1 MTLKPCIL
9 GLGYV
14 GLPIFQQLKT
24 KFYTLGFDKDK
35 KRIEELK
42 KKIDRNREYSK
53 TQLSINNSELSFN
66 HKDLIKSNFFIVCVP
81 TPIFPNKKPNLGPLI
96 TAMSLIAKSL
106 KKNDIVFIESTVFPG
121 TTEYLCKNILE
132 KKSKLKEGFDFF
144 IGYSPERINPGD
156 KHHNVNK
163 VKKIVSIKTNQL
175 NVIAKV
181 KRVYKAIS
189 KNIIVS
195 KNIREAE
202 AAKVF
207 ENVQRDVN
215 IALINELFIIS
226 QKLNINFQEVF
237 KLASTKW
244 NFLPFKPGL
253 VGGHCLPVDPYYL
266 SYISKKNK
274 YNPRILLA
282 GRKIN
287 DDMEKYVIQ
296 LILKQIHKMKNKN
309 LLFVGLSY
317 KDNVADMRNSLSFN
331 VFNYFLKKKYNVMGL
346 EPHLPLNLKIRN
358 VVRSIKDLKRYNIIV
373 ILNKHSILKNFMKLI
388 KKKNLLIIDPFSKI

>member
-296 LILKQIHKMKNKN
+296 LILKQIHTMKNKN

-358 VVRSIKDLKRYNIIV
+358 VVRSIKDLKKYNIIV

>member
-81 TPIFPNKKPNLGPLI
+81 TPIYPNKKPNLGPLI

-296 LILKQIHKMKNKN
+296 LILKQIHTMKNKN

-358 VVRSIKDLKRYNIIV
+358 VVRSIKDLKKYNIIV

>member
-358 VVRSIKDLKRYNIIV
+358 VVRSIKDLKKYNIIV

>member
-81 TPIFPNKKPNLGPLI
+81 TPIYPNKKPNLGPLI

-296 LILKQIHKMKNKN
+296 LILKQIHTMKNKN

-358 VVRSIKDLKRYNIIV
+358 VVRSIKDLKKYNIIV

-388 KKKNLLIIDPFSKI
+388 KKKILGLVHF

>member
-24 KFYTLGFDKDK
+24 KFYTLGFDRDK

-53 TQLSINNSELSFN
+53 TQLSINNSKFSFN
-66 HKDLIKSNFFIVCVP
+66 HLDLIKSNFFIVCVP

-156 KHHNVNK
+156 KHHNVDK

-181 KRVYKAIS
+181 KRIYKAVS
-189 KNIIVS
+189 KNIIIS

-287 DDMEKYVIQ
+287 DDMEKYVVQ
-296 LILKQIHKMKNKN
+296 LILKQIHKIKNKN

-317 KDNVADMRNSLSFN
+317 KDNVADMRNSLSLN
-331 VFNYFLKKKYNVMGL
+331 VFNYFSKKKYNVIGL

-358 VVRSIKDLKRYNIIV
+358 VVRSVKDLKKYNIVV

>member
-1 MTLKPCIL
+1 M
-9 GLGYV
+9 
-14 GLPIFQQLKT
+14 
-24 KFYTLGFDKDK
+24 
-35 KRIEELK
+35 
-42 KKIDRNREYSK
+42 
-53 TQLSINNSELSFN
+53 
-66 HKDLIKSNFFIVCVP
+66 P
-81 TPIFPNKKPNLGPLI
+81 TPIYPNKKPNLGPLI

-296 LILKQIHKMKNKN
+296 LILKQIHTMKNKN

-358 VVRSIKDLKRYNIIV
+358 VVRSIKDLKKYNIIV

>member
-53 TQLSINNSELSFN
+53 TQLNINNSKLSFN
-66 HKDLIKSNFFIVCVP
+66 HQDLIKSNFFIVCVP

-181 KRVYKAIS
+181 KRIYKAIS

-296 LILKQIHKMKNKN
+296 LILKQIHTMKNKN

-331 VFNYFLKKKYNVMGL
+331 VFNYFLKKKYNVIGL

-358 VVRSIKDLKRYNIIV
+358 VVRSIKDLKKYNIIV